1 MGLERIVN
9 VVSIE
14 LKEVEKLNN
23 TVLSDF
29 HPDIQ
34 ADFHIPLLLCPLRG
48 THWQDERENEDVC
61 DELIKACSDPK
72 AQESRVVSLIS
83 KLQPEALRCWGT
95 LTGSSCEP
103 AVEKE
108 QDHHLPAASGTPS
121 TQDTLCCT
129 VRRIPD
135 FGTWD
140 LPTSG
145 RNTRKYQGLEATLV
159 IGEFRCKVWRNQTWK
174 ISFKRRVTSKTNYYM
189 KAFSNYFLK

>member
-9 VVSIE
+9 VVSTE

-23 TVLSDF
+23 AVLSDF

-34 ADFHIPLLLCPLRG
+34 ADFHIPLLLCPLRR
-48 THWQDERENEDVC
+48 THWQDERENENVC

-72 AQESRVVSLIS
+72 AQESRVLSLIS

-108 QDHHLPAASGTPS
+108 QNHHLPTASGTPS
-121 TQDTLCCT
+121 TQDTLHPGHSPHYSKKNT
-129 VRRIPD
+129 
-135 FGTWD
+135 G
-140 LPTSG
+140 L
-145 RNTRKYQGLEATLV
+145 RNVEPADIGQKYE
-159 IGEFRCKVWRNQTWK
+159 KVPRSWGYFSYRG
-174 ISFKRRVTSKTNYYM
+174 ISV
-189 KAFSNYFLK
+189 